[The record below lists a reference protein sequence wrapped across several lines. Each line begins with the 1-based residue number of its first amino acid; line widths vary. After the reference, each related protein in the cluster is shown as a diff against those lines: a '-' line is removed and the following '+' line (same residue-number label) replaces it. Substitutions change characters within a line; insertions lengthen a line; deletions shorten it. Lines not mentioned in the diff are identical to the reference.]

1 MDYMFIY
8 GIPDDQTGK
17 VLVDAK
23 GGISIQL
30 SGSANVRPFLKLPG
44 KAHPF
49 HLQSGTSQQAF
60 KINYWP
66 SVIFNEI
73 SDPDSHTTSLKRCEA
88 FCDMQKVTVINR
100 PEAILQTRRDIISEN
115 LKNQPGLIMPLTV
128 RFNPETP
135 EDVGQG
141 IAQAGLQ
148 YPVIFRQAGDHG
160 GISTVLL
167 NSEADINAAMYA
179 FALDGRAYYLTEFR
193 DYASPDGLY
202 RKYRVV
208 VVEGKPYLR
217 HMIVSSHWLIHSSS
231 REFMKAQPQYA
242 EEEASVLATFDEK
255 LRPLLSPLT
264 QTLAEKLQLEYFGI
278 DCNVTADN
286 RLLIFEINANMNI
299 LTNNQAKPNI
309 WEKPISAIISH
320 VEKMVLGKAQSQNR
334 PKSQPAAN
342 PGANA

>member
-8 GIPDDQTGK
+8 GIPDDQKGQ
-17 VLVDAK
+17 VYVDAK
-23 GGISIQL
+23 GAISIML

-44 KAHPF
+44 KAHIF
-49 HLQSGTSQQAF
+49 HLQNGAKSQQF
-60 KINYWP
+60 KIDYWP

-73 SDPDSHTTSLKRCEA
+73 SDPDSHASALKRCQA
-88 FCDMQKVTVINR
+88 FCKMQKVPVINR
-100 PEAILQTRRDIISEN
+100 PEAILQTRRDTISEN
-115 LKNQPGLIMPLTV
+115 LKNQPGLIMPNTV
-128 RFNPETP
+128 RFNPKTP
-135 EDVGQG
+135 EDVRQG
-141 IAQAGLQ
+141 IVKAGLP

-167 NSEADINAAMYA
+167 NSEADINEAMYA

-202 RKYRVV
+202 RKYRIV

-217 HMIVSSHWLIHSSS
+217 HMIVSNQWLIHSSS

-278 DCNVTADN
+278 DCNLTADN

-309 WEKPISAIISH
+309 WQKPINAIIRH
-320 VEKMVLGKAQSQNR
+320 VENMIQRRAKPRAI
-334 PKSQPAAN
+334 AN
-342 PGANA
+342 GNPVDNA